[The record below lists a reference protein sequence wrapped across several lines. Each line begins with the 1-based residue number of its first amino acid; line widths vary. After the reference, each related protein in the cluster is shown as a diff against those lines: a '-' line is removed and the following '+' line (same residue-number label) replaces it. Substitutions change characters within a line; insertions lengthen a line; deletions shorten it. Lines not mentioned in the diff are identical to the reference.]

1 MTMATGSAKRRKTR
15 HAGPVVKPS
24 REEPPILLQAASLA
38 ALAFKLATRAGGA
51 SVKVGRALLASS
63 ARDTKMMRETGTYLR
78 DVRELAGLT
87 QSELAEAIN
96 LSDHSILA
104 AAEKGTSTLSFELIL
119 RLAAL
124 LARHDP
130 IPFIMKFT
138 RTYDPE
144 IWNILEKWGVG
155 RIVLQFE
162 RERQFINIYRE
173 HDAVRKLDDGDFEE
187 VLKFTRAAFEM
198 ALHFAAGEQKADAA
212 GGEKKPGKRRKK
224 SPATKPE

>member
-1 MTMATGSAKRRKTR
+1 
-15 HAGPVVKPS
+15 
-24 REEPPILLQAASLA
+24 
-38 ALAFKLATRAGGA
+38 
-51 SVKVGRALLASS
+51 
-63 ARDTKMMRETGTYLR
+63 MMRETGAYLR

-96 LSDHSILA
+96 LSDRSVLA

-130 IPFIMKFT
+130 LPFIMKFT

-144 IWNILEKWGVG
+144 IWNIMEKWGVG
-155 RIVLQFE
+155 RIALQFE

-173 HDAVRKLDDGDFEE
+173 HDAARKLDDRDFEE
-187 VLKFTRAAFEM
+187 VLKFTRAAFGM
-198 ALHFAAGEQKADAA
+198 ALHFAAGEQKTDTVDDK
-212 GGEKKPGKRRKK
+212 KKPGKRLKK
-224 SPATKPE
+224 PTAGNPE